1 MGKTE
6 GRHGM
11 IAEKRGANSLRL
23 ELHTIRPMDLGG
35 KEVNERSRR
44 NVKLKMQKRMGW
56 DELEAEKPAATK
68 GRGVAIDDEKRRRD
82 GDWVAMAERPEDGE
96 TEKGRRDNDME

>member
-1 MGKTE
+1 MRLE
-6 GRHGM
+6 SRYGM

-44 NVKLKMQKRMGW
+44 NVKLKMQKRM
-56 DELEAEKPAATK
+56 
-68 GRGVAIDDEKRRRD
+68 V
-82 GDWVAMAERPEDGE
+82 
-96 TEKGRRDNDME
+96 